1 VDAVST
7 GHADPLQRTA
17 SQPVDAALQELPF
30 PRYQIALVQDES
42 EMILQP
48 AYDLFPF
55 IGDEADQR
63 WDVELF
69 TERTFE
75 ALLAADEQFD
85 CIVIGLNAASKSRIV
100 RDALSARLPHSG
112 LCVLHQRRR
121 GDVPFLVGDVG
132 LDIAEF
138 RKPVAPVTVAEKVE
152 AKDEILLNY
161 PKEISLAR
169 DPNDADEAAQ
179 NLVGAEAFCGLT
191 PSPTSEW
198 RTVLEV
204 HHGRRR
210 VPVLVRTRSGRNG
223 PPVVVCTVLLQPRD
237 ETHRLV
243 LGNILAW
250 CVSGR
255 PEALIVGDEA
265 SADDARLVHRK
276 LRMQGTRAVA
286 GQVSQ
291 KDDLDF
297 SKWPFRGIADIV
309 LPAAVDPTAVESWPA
324 SDPAHVRTWL
334 RRGGRIIRLGPGEQL
349 TMTHGESDAH
359 WVTRRWALWFLSEPA
374 ARWHGGT
381 VEGRSY
387 DGSVIG
393 SRAVLRFL
401 AALHDRGKPS
411 GPRQPGSVAVGH
423 VFEQLAAEGSSIDP
437 DSFGLHRPSNF
448 LPPVA
453 RLLRARHPRSAAS
466 VQHVDYSVSATCAYL
481 DINSLLDDQA
491 LDATTIAA
499 LEAWLRRQ
507 FNEVGLEER
516 FEIAR
521 CLADVDLLDDALG
534 ILGRRLAARRPLTAA
549 LETKLREVV
558 VACSVLPDA
567 VRWPDAGYPSVVER
581 GLRLSPLLSA
591 NYLVALG
598 DLEVHWRPFADKR
611 HGLATPAPQMVDR
624 AVIGIGRHGTLL
636 PEETT
641 DGRLPHEMLS
651 TTALA
656 LFAYFGR
663 HMIPTHVIRPESQ
676 GIAPQLITSVLN
688 EAERLRQENAEVHSQ
703 ARTIEIASHVIGAV
717 ALVPI
722 LAVAVLV
729 WWVGKN
735 QAVAFLPLVGLVIAG
750 LGFAF
755 LGASAMLDR
764 LHLCPAWLRW
774 LTNRVDEN
782 ISGIKNRWRKRVADR
797 NAPPDAG
804 A

>member
-1 VDAVST
+1 MNT
-7 GHADPLQRTA
+7 GHSAPAQRTA
-17 SQPVDAALQELPF
+17 SQPADAALQELPF

-55 IGDEADQR
+55 LGDEADQR
-63 WDVELF
+63 WDVELY

-75 ALLAADEQFD
+75 SLLAADEQFD
-85 CIVIGLNAASKSRIV
+85 CIVIGLNAASKSSIV
-100 RDALSARLPHSG
+100 RDALSAGLPHTG

-121 GDVPFLVGDVG
+121 GDVPFLVGDAG
-132 LDIAEF
+132 LDIVEF
-138 RKPVAPVTVAEKVE
+138 RKPVAPVMVAEKLE

-169 DPNDADEAAQ
+169 DPNDADEAATH
-179 NLVGAEAFCGLT
+179 LVGAEAFCGLT

-210 VPVLVRTRSGRNG
+210 VPVLLRTRSGRDG
-223 PPVVVCTVLLQPRD
+223 PPVVVCTVLLQPR
-237 ETHRLV
+237 EQTHRLV
-243 LGNILAW
+243 LGNLLAW

-255 PEALIVGDEA
+255 PEVLIVGDDA
-265 SADDARLVHRK
+265 STDDSRLVHRK

-286 GQVSQ
+286 ERVSR
-291 KDDLDF
+291 KEDLDF

-309 LPAAVDPTAVESWPA
+309 LPAAADPTAVETWPA

-334 RRGGRIIRLGPGEQL
+334 RNGGRIIRLGPGDQL
-349 TMTHGESDAH
+349 TMTHGESDSH

-381 VEGRSY
+381 VEGQSY

-401 AALHDRGKPS
+401 AALHDRGAPS
-411 GPRQPGSVAVGH
+411 GPRQPGSVAVGR

-437 DSFGLHRPSNF
+437 ARFGLQRPKSF
-448 LPPVA
+448 LHPVA
-453 RLLRARHPRSAAS
+453 QLLRARHPRSAAS

-481 DINSLLDDQA
+481 DINSLLDGEA
-491 LDATTIAA
+491 LNATTIAA
-499 LEAWLRRQ
+499 FEAWLRRE
-507 FNEVGLEER
+507 FKEVALEER
-516 FEIAR
+516 LDIAR

-534 ILGRRLAARRPLTAA
+534 ILGGRLAVRRPLTAA
-549 LETKLREVV
+549 LETKLREAV
-558 VACSVLPDA
+558 VACSLLPDA

-581 GLRLSPLLSA
+581 GLRMSPLLSA

-598 DLEVHWRPFADKR
+598 DLEVHWRRFADKR
-611 HGLATPAPQMVDR
+611 HGLATPDPRMVDR

-663 HMIPTHVIRPESQ
+663 HTIPTHVIRPESQ
-676 GIAPQLITSVLN
+676 AIPPQLITSVLN

-703 ARTIEIASHVIGAV
+703 EKTITIASHVIGAV
-717 ALVPI
+717 ALLPI
-722 LAVAVLV
+722 AAFAVLV
-729 WWVGKN
+729 WWVGKKE
-735 QAVAFLPLVGLVIAG
+735 AVGFIPLVLLVIAG

-755 LGASAMLDR
+755 LGASAMLGR
-764 LHLCPAWLRW
+764 LHLCPQWLRW
-774 LTNRVDEN
+774 LTNRVDEG
-782 ISGIKNRWRKRVADR
+782 ISGIRNWLRKRVADR
-797 NAPPDAG
+797 SAPPDAG